1 MAVVKTAVSIERHLF
16 DEGEELARK
25 WKVSRSELYA
35 RALSD
40 LIRLQRRRE
49 IQERINAVEASLTNE
64 DRREEQSVTEG
75 MRRMTSEA
83 LRATARSDDAW

>member
-25 WKVSRSELYA
+25 WKVSRCELYA

-49 IQERINAVEASLTNE
+49 IQERINAVEDSLTDE
-64 DRREEQSVTEG
+64 ERREEQSVTEG

-83 LRATARSDDAW
+83 LRATARGDDAW